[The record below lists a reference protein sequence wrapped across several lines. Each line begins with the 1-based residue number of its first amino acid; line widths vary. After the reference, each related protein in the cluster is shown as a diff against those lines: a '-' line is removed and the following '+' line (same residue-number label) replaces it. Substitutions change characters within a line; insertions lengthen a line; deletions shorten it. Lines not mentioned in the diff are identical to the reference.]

1 MDVLYHSYNLYC
13 INHAKVLIIFHFQ
26 FSVFNLISTF
36 AHRFKHIV
44 LYKMTSRRLI
54 RIKVLQLLYSYT
66 KKEGVTITEVER
78 DLFKS
83 ITKSTDLY
91 YHIFLLITEIQRR
104 AFLKIDAARN
114 RKLASQ
120 RELNPN
126 TRFIDNPVI
135 NQIANNRKFKTYVS
149 TNLISLNECQ
159 DVVALLYDRLLEMD
173 FFKLYMSKPSLTYE
187 DHKKL
192 VLDMITDLIAED
204 EDFDQAM
211 EEKNIFWND
220 DFELVLSIVY
230 KTVKNMKE
238 SYTEDTVFFIS
249 LYNEEEDLSFA
260 KTLFRKSILDM
271 KENLELVDQFT
282 TNWELDRISDM
293 DKLIMDAAIC
303 ELKYFPS
310 IPVKVTLDEY
320 IEISK
325 NYCSPKSSGFIN
337 GVLDKTVALLKEKN
351 EIRKVGRGLME

>member
-1 MDVLYHSYNLYC
+1 
-13 INHAKVLIIFHFQ
+13 
-26 FSVFNLISTF
+26 
-36 AHRFKHIV
+36 
-44 LYKMTSRRLI
+44 MTSRRLI

-91 YHIFLLITEIQRR
+91 YHVFLLITEIQRR

-149 TNLISLNECQ
+149 TNLVSLNECQ
-159 DVVALLYDRLLEMD
+159 DVVALLHDRMMEMD
-173 FFKLYMSKPSLTYE
+173 FFKLYMSKPSMTYE

-192 VLDMITDLIAED
+192 VLD
-204 EDFDQAM
+204 
-211 EEKNIFWND
+211 KNIFWND

-238 SYTEDTVFFIS
+238 SYSEDTVFFIS

>member
-1 MDVLYHSYNLYC
+1 
-13 INHAKVLIIFHFQ
+13 
-26 FSVFNLISTF
+26 
-36 AHRFKHIV
+36 
-44 LYKMTSRRLI
+44 MTSRRLI

-91 YHIFLLITEIQRR
+91 YHVFLLITEIQRR

-135 NQIANNRKFKTYVS
+135 NQIANNRKFKSYVS
-149 TNLISLNECQ
+149 TNLVSLNECQ
-159 DVVALLYDRLLEMD
+159 DVVALLHDRMMEMD
-173 FFKLYMSKPSLTYE
+173 FFKLYMSKPSVTYE

-192 VLDMITDLIAED
+192 VLDMITELIAED

-238 SYTEDTVFFIS
+238 NYSEDTVFFIS